1 MTVADRETLRKLAD
15 WSTSGFPVVS
25 LYLDV
30 DGSRLPKRADYL
42 ARAEHLTHRAHENA
56 RTMNDREHAR
66 SVQRDAQR
74 MWDYINGEFDR
85 KGGVRG
91 LALFGCSAM
100 GLWEEIVVPRR
111 VPERVVVGERP
122 YLVPLEALVEGFETM
137 CVALVDRER
146 ARVFISAVDR
156 IEEVSDMLDEVPGWH
171 DQGGWAQAR
180 FQRHIRDHIQRHLK
194 HAAEVLLRL
203 MQRGRYDRLVLA
215 GPDEAV
221 ADLEREL
228 HDYVRR
234 TIVGRITLAVTTSAT
249 DVLERVRRLEEELE
263 RHREEKAI
271 RRLTSETD
279 GKTGRAV
286 AGIEDTL
293 RALEEGRVDTLL
305 VAADLEVAGVRCPSC
320 GHLELRGRSCPA
332 CGVSTEETSDLVEE
346 AVESAL
352 RQRTRVEVVPQGLAA
367 GLARLG
373 GVGAL
378 LRF

>member
-1 MTVADRETLRKLAD
+1 MTAADREVLRKLAD
-15 WSTSGFPVVS
+15 WSTGGSPVVS

-30 DGSRLPKRADYL
+30 DGRRFPKRADYL
-42 ARAEHLTHRAHENA
+42 ARAEHLTHRAHEIA
-56 RTMNDREHAR
+56 RATKDREHAR
-66 SVQRDAQR
+66 SVRRDAQR
-74 MWDYINGEFDR
+74 IWDHIDGEFDR

-100 GLWEEIVVPRR
+100 DLWEEIVVSRR

-122 YLVPLEALVEGFETM
+122 YLVPLEALVERFETV
-137 CVALVDRER
+137 CVALVDREK
-146 ARVFISAVDR
+146 ARVFISALDR
-156 IEEVSDMLDEVPGWH
+156 IEEVSEMLDEVPGWH

-194 HAAEVLLRL
+194 HVAEVLLRL
-203 MQRGRYDRLVLA
+203 LQRGRYHRLVLA
-215 GPDEAV
+215 GPDEVV
-221 ADLEREL
+221 AELEREL

-234 TIVGRITLAVTTSAT
+234 AIVGRTTLKVTASAA

-263 RHREEKAI
+263 RRREEEVL
-271 RRLTSETD
+271 RRLISEID
-279 GKTGRAV
+279 GKTGRAA
-286 AGIEDTL
+286 AGIEETVL
-293 RALEEGRVDTLL
+293 ALEEGRVETLL

-332 CGVSTEETSDLVEE
+332 CGATTEETPDLVEE

-367 GLARLG
+367 ELAGLG
-373 GVGAL
+373 GIGAL